1 MNNRN
6 GRASRG
12 LPGSTP
18 SWLSKGRYCVSRVSH
33 FESIETSHLSPE
45 IGGTRGHRPHRLVD
59 RRQCQPAAHIARVW
73 PSAAPGAEITV
84 GILSSVEAIA
94 RLQAGT
100 LESASLR
107 CPGPLRGGKARA
119 MVPRSWNRPKRSTP
133 QWLAERPLDLLQS
146 RDAHVQAH
154 CDVVLAGG
162 FESLGLH
169 APQLPRSHQKPSRG
183 RTSVNHAA
191 SPPQSAETPSWTGSR
206 YAPPGSRCQRAR

>member
-1 MNNRN
+1 M
-6 GRASRG
+6 SRV
-12 LPGSTP
+12 S
-18 SWLSKGRYCVSRVSH
+18 RVSRVSH
-33 FESIETSHLSPE
+33 FESIETSHLAPE

-59 RRQCQPAAHIARVW
+59 RRQSQPAAHIARVW
-73 PSAAPGAEITV
+73 PNAAPVPTSRWA
-84 GILSSVEAIA
+84 SSTRSKPSRGFRRA
-94 RLQAGT
+94 RLK
-100 LESASLR
+100 SASLR